1 MSQILPTLEHPTPDP
16 LVTESTVSKPNDTKP
31 AVRRASIT
39 IDAPTHHIID
49 NTLLNASSNT
59 LETGAQTATIQN
71 ISEIPEPMTTEL
83 AMESQ
88 SNSSKNLDTLNNNS
102 EKTSERHETHDDLK
116 HLLDEIARTKLPT
129 PKPQRAKQVLD
140 SVEAKVADSKLEV
153 TTKTNPAKPMPILTP
168 RNTLTNKAVLPKSG
182 FLTPDQLMREPN
194 LSSLPPS
201 TRRIKPLND
210 FLGQHRA
217 RAAVETALSLP
228 FDGYNIFAVGTS
240 GLGKRTMLKRMLA
253 VQAAQMPTPSDWVY
267 VNNFINPRQ
276 PIALEL
282 PPGDAPKL
290 KKHMHQLWSTLFD
303 HLEKSFA
310 ADSYHTRIETIRQ
323 SAGNAQQQA
332 LQALTQEGEALA
344 LKLVSRNEQHRFVPV
359 KTLEA
364 ENSGLSKELDENELA
379 ALAPAERA
387 KINQNVRQMDKKL
400 HRLGARL
407 GRIEEQ
413 TRHQVARLNAQLAS
427 DIVIPRVTQ
436 VGQRFE
442 HVNGITEYLKDYATD
457 IIEHVELILEQEEDD
472 FLPGVFDRVP
482 PRYQVN
488 VVVTHK
494 PNSGAPVIF
503 EDLPTHYNL
512 LGHVEQLTQMG
523 TITTDFT
530 LIRPGALHR
539 ANGGFLMLEADQLL
553 EQPYAWQ
560 GLKRALRSGQLKLS
574 SLEHMLTLTGS
585 ISLEP
590 DALPLSVK
598 VILLGEPYIY
608 YELLEFE
615 PELNALFKI
624 RADFTNTL
632 NRTDE
637 NEEAYVR
644 LIADYVNKDKLLPFD
659 RSALASLLTDSSRQ
673 AEDQSSLSLHA
684 ATLGD
689 LLREASTLAIEH
701 GDRQVTAKH
710 IDATLQARLY
720 RLGHLRELY
729 WEDLSRGT
737 QLIETEGLRI
747 GQINALTVV
756 HYADSEFGLPARLT
770 ATVYQGGGEILDIER
785 SVELGGAL
793 HAKGILIMS
802 SFLRAHF
809 GRTQPLHFSAA
820 LAFEQ
825 SYGEIDG
832 DSATLAELCALISSI
847 SQIPIDQSWAI
858 TGSMNQLG
866 VVQPIGGINPKI
878 EGFFD
883 ACQLQ
888 GLNGQQGVILP
899 VQNVQHLM
907 LRQDV
912 IDAVAAGKFHIN
924 AVRTVE
930 EALSILMKRPAG
942 VMDDKGRY
950 GKETIFGEVMRQLKL
965 WQRLEDGDNKGKAK
979 KDAETENKKEDKSKK
994 TDPQTKDTD
1003 NSKTVEKD
1011 KSKAK
1016 KKPEKL
1022 TPEKLKKKQPE
1033 ADHDIEPT
1041 IEWAGG

>member
-1 MSQILPTLEHPTPDP
+1 MEGH
-16 LVTESTVSKPNDTKP
+16 N
-31 AVRRASIT
+31 
-39 IDAPTHHIID
+39 
-49 NTLLNASSNT
+49 SNT
-59 LETGAQTATIQN
+59 SNLSTSTDTPETISAENAQQHTSRAEPAQQPQITHGKRPVSARSTA
-71 ISEIPEPMTTEL
+71 
-83 AMESQ
+83 
-88 SNSSKNLDTLNNNS
+88 
-102 EKTSERHETHDDLK
+102 
-116 HLLDEIARTKLPT
+116 
-129 PKPQRAKQVLD
+129 
-140 SVEAKVADSKLEV
+140 
-153 TTKTNPAKPMPILTP
+153 AKPMAKAILP
-168 RNTLTNKAVLPKSG
+168 EEISTLPQVAKLAPAALSSTAAPKAALPPSG
-182 FLTPDQLMREPN
+182 FLTPAQLMRAPN
-194 LSSLPPS
+194 LTSLPPS

-228 FDGYNIFAVGTS
+228 FDGYNIFAVGTN

-253 VQAAQMPTPSDWVY
+253 AQAAQMPTPSDWVY
-267 VNNFINPRQ
+267 VNNFANPRQ
-276 PIALEL
+276 PSALEL

-290 KKHMHQLWSTLFD
+290 KKHMHQLWDTLFD

-332 LQALTQEGEALA
+332 LLALTQEGEALA

-359 KTLEA
+359 KTIERDD
-364 ENSGLSKELDENELA
+364 SKTVTAPISEELDENELA
-379 ALAPAERA
+379 ALAPDERA

-413 TRHQVARLNAQLAS
+413 TRHQVASLNAQLAT
-427 DIVIPRVTQ
+427 DVVMPKITQ

-442 HVNGITEYLKDYATD
+442 HVNGFSEYLKDYATD

-553 EQPYAWQ
+553 EQPYAWH

-590 DALPLSVK
+590 ESLPLAVK

-632 NRTDE
+632 TRTEE

-644 LIADYVNKDKLLPFD
+644 LIADYVSKDKLLPFD
-659 RSALASLLTDSSRQ
+659 RSALAALLTDSSRQ

-689 LLREASTLAIEH
+689 LLREASTLAIQQE
-701 GDRQVTAKH
+701 DRQVTAKH
-710 IDATLQARLY
+710 INATLSARQY

-888 GLNGQQGVILP
+888 GLTGQQGVILP

-912 IDAVAAGKFHIN
+912 IDAVAAGRFHIY

-930 EALSILMKRPAG
+930 DALSLLMKRPAG
-942 VMDDKGRY
+942 TMNSKGLY
-950 GKETIFGEVMRQLKL
+950 PSDTIFGEVMQQLKH
-965 WQRLEDGDNKGKAK
+965 WQRLEDGDKTKPKAD
-979 KDAETENKKEDKSKK
+979 KDAEKDATKDAEKKQDKVAKKAKVKK
-994 TDPQTKDTD
+994 TKATD
-1003 NSKTVEKD
+1003 EASKAEQSTEKSPAKD
-1011 KSKAK
+1011 KSKTAK
-1016 KKPEKL
+1016 KPVDPEDLPDHGLVELIANAKEGKTKATKVK
-1022 TPEKLKKKQPE
+1022 TPKKVPPLS
-1033 ADHDIEPT
+1033 ADLSDESDNEPT

>member
-1 MSQILPTLEHPTPDP
+1 MKTTDNAMD
-16 LVTESTVSKPNDTKP
+16 ST
-31 AVRRASIT
+31 
-39 IDAPTHHIID
+39 
-49 NTLLNASSNT
+49 
-59 LETGAQTATIQN
+59 
-71 ISEIPEPMTTEL
+71 
-83 AMESQ
+83 
-88 SNSSKNLDTLNNNS
+88 
-102 EKTSERHETHDDLK
+102 
-116 HLLDEIARTKLPT
+116 
-129 PKPQRAKQVLD
+129 
-140 SVEAKVADSKLEV
+140 EV
-153 TTKTNPAKPMPILTP
+153 TTTPLMDADEAAQRLNDSAKSSTARTTRARSPAAASARRGSQATAKINAAPADTASMRTPERAGHEAALPTSGALRPLSAFPAPQASIRKIPLPASGYLTAEQLR
-168 RNTLTNKAVLPKSG
+168 RN
-182 FLTPDQLMREPN
+182 PN
-194 LSSLPPS
+194 LANIPAS
-201 TRRIKPLND
+201 TRRVKPLND
-210 FLGQHRA
+210 FLGQDRA
-217 RAAVETALSLP
+217 RVSVETALSLP

-253 VQAAQMPTPSDWVY
+253 GQAAHMPTPSDWVY
-267 VNNFINPRQ
+267 VNNFANPRQ
-276 PIALEL
+276 PTALEL
-282 PPGDAPKL
+282 PPGEAPKL
-290 KKHMHQLWSTLFD
+290 KKYMHQLWDTLLD
-303 HLEKSFA
+303 ALEKAFT
-310 ADSYHTRIETIRQ
+310 ADSYHSRIEHIRQ
-323 SAGNAQQQA
+323 NAGHAQQQE

-344 LKLVSRNEQHRFVPV
+344 LKLVSRNEQHRFVPIHLR
-359 KTLEA
+359 TTEDTDADNLR
-364 ENSGLSKELDENELA
+364 ELNENEIA
-379 ALAPAERA
+379 ALTADERA

-400 HRLGARL
+400 LKLGARL
-407 GRIEEQ
+407 VSIEEQ
-413 TRHQVARLNAQLAS
+413 TRNQVAKLNAQLAS
-427 DIVIPRVTQ
+427 EVVMPKVNQIAN
-436 VGQRFE
+436 RFE
-442 HVNGITEYLKDYATD
+442 HVSGFGEYVRDYAED
-457 IIEHVELILEQEEDD
+457 IIEHVELILEQEDDD

-482 PRYQVN
+482 PRYQIN

-494 PNSGAPVIF
+494 PNSGAPVVF
-503 EDLPTHYNL
+503 EDFPTHYNL

-539 ANGGFLMLEADQLL
+539 ANGGFLMIEADQLL

-590 DALPLSVK
+590 DSLPLSVK
-598 VILLGEPYIY
+598 VVLLGEPYIY

-615 PELNALFKI
+615 PELNSLFKI

-632 NRTDE
+632 SRTED
-637 NEEAYVR
+637 NEQAYIR
-644 LIADYVNKDKLLPFD
+644 LIADYVHKDKLLPFD
-659 RSALASLLTDSSRQ
+659 RSALAALLTDSSRQ

-689 LLREASTLAIEH
+689 LLREASTLALQNE
-701 GDRQVTAKH
+701 DRQVTAQH
-710 IDATLQARLY
+710 IDTTLQARQY

-793 HAKGILIMS
+793 HAKGMMIMS

-832 DSATLAELCALISSI
+832 DSATLAELCALISAI

-866 VVQPIGGINPKI
+866 IVQPIGGINPKI

-888 GLNGQQGVILP
+888 GLTGQQGVILP

-912 IDAVAAGKFHIN
+912 IDAIIAGQFHLY

-930 EALSILMKRPAG
+930 EALSLLMKRPAG
-942 VMDDKGRY
+942 AMNTKGKY
-950 GKETIFGEVMRQLKL
+950 AKDTIFGEVMHQLKL
-965 WQRLEDGDNKGKAK
+965 WQNLEDGEKAEQKAATAGKKAPRK
-979 KDAETENKKEDKSKK
+979 KDSSKTASK
-994 TDPQTKDTD
+994 ATKDSSKATKDT
-1003 NSKTVEKD
+1003 SVPAKLRAASEPQTT
-1011 KSKAK
+1011 K
-1016 KKPEKL
+1016 KKKRPSAPATTVASPATAIDPESRTDVAL
-1022 TPEKLKKKQPE
+1022 PDLDSPLS
-1033 ADHDIEPT
+1033 ADEGSHHSQQSY
-1041 IEWAGG
+1041 EWAGS